1 MTFWYLPILYFFNNN
16 QGFQGESHPDYS
28 VMNKEEIRRKIL
40 KERLSLSSEDIRDKS
55 RQVFLNLA
63 ETVEYINSQNIM
75 FYVATRSEVQTEEII
90 KMSIKI
96 GKNVFVPIILP
107 EFINLAPSKIFD
119 FDTELEKG
127 KKGIFEP
134 KKEYYRLFPP
144 EDIDLIIIPGVAF
157 DLSGNRIGRGFGYYD
172 NFLRKVRSSAKIV
185 ALAFEMQIVKK
196 IPNDKND
203 IPVHKIITENRII
216 TFVSRISWIVSR

>member
-1 MTFWYLPILYFFNNN
+1 
-16 QGFQGESHPDYS
+16 
-28 VMNKEEIRRKIL
+28 MNKEEIRRKIL

-75 FYVATRSEVQTEEII
+75 FYVATRSEVQTEEMI
-90 KMSIKI
+90 KMSIKMD
-96 GKNVFVPIILP
+96 KNVLVPIILP
-107 EFINLAPSKIFD
+107 ECLNLAPSKILD

-127 KKGIFEP
+127 KKGILEP

-203 IPVHKIITENRII
+203 IPVHKIITEKRII
-216 TFVSRISWIVSR
+216 TFVSRISLRKQINKKIRNL

>member
-1 MTFWYLPILYFFNNN
+1 
-16 QGFQGESHPDYS
+16 
-28 VMNKEEIRRKIL
+28 MNKEEIRRKIL
-40 KERLSLSSEDIRDKS
+40 KKRLSLSSEVIRDKS
-55 RQVFLNLA
+55 HQAFLNLT

-75 FYVATRSEVQTEEII
+75 FYVATRSEVQTEEMI
-90 KMSIKI
+90 KMSIKM

-107 EFINLAPSKIFD
+107 ECINLAPSKIFD

-127 KKGIFEP
+127 KKGILEP

-144 EDIDLIIIPGVAF
+144 ENIDLIIIPGVAF

-172 NFLRKVRSSAKIV
+172 NFLRKVRSSTKII

-203 IPVHKIITENRII
+203 IPVHKIMTEERTII
-216 TFVSRISWIVSR
+216 SVQRRA

>member
-1 MTFWYLPILYFFNNN
+1 MYFFNNS
-16 QGFQGESHPDYS
+16 QGSQGENPPDYS

-40 KERLSLSSEDIRDKS
+40 KKRLSLSSEDIRDKS
-55 RQVFLNLA
+55 QQVFLNLA

-90 KMSIKI
+90 KMSIKTS
-96 GKNVFVPIILP
+96 KSVFIPIILP
-107 EFINLAPSKIFD
+107 ECLNLAPSKIFD
-119 FDTELEKG
+119 FDIELEKS
-127 KKGIFEP
+127 KKGILEP

-144 EDIDLIIIPGVAF
+144 ENIDLIIVPGVAF

-203 IPVHKIITENRII
+203 IPVHKIITEKRII
-216 TFVSRISWIVSR
+216 ISV